1 MGMIRQG
8 RLIKGLA
15 FGLLVLGLAAGI
27 AAAQTDVPFQ
37 KPSKEILELADV
49 AQPPRMITDRHHRY
63 MAFLTRPNYKTLQD
77 LAEPELKLAGIRVN
91 PQNHNRARTMSYT
104 TIVLQEF
111 PSGKPISITG

>member
-63 MAFLTRPNYKTLQD
+63 MAFRPTSGWNTS
-77 LAEPELKLAGIRVN
+77 ASRP
-91 PQNHNRARTMSYT
+91 RA
-104 TIVLQEF
+104 
-111 PSGKPISITG
+111 PISHSSRSLKRGSNSGSSS